1 MTEPTV
7 QVPVSLIE
15 DELAYRV
22 RTVASRVRMAEKHD
36 EPYPRDWV
44 ENEIGAGRERIRA
57 LLSQPTPAAEEVRIE
72 CPRCKGYGV
81 DPSVQQAGDKV
92 IDCTRCGGDGEVA
105 ESPRIGDMA
114 PGTTFMAATVQGYSS
129 RWTVAV
135 IGVLDATGMRYSIG
149 YINPSTIRDVTP
161 PKDAA

>member
-1 MTEPTV
+1 MAEPTV
-7 QVPVSLIE
+7 QVPVSLI
-15 DELAYRV
+15 DEADVVMREGTRHERYL
-22 RTVASRVRMAEKHD
+22 MAARLH
-36 EPYPRDWV
+36 
-44 ENEIGAGRERIRA
+44 A
-57 LLSQPTPAAEEVRIE
+57 LLSQPTPTAEEVRIE

-149 YINPSTIRDVTP
+149 YINPSTIHDVTP
-161 PKDAA
+161 PTESTK